1 MKVIALTQGYITVVS
16 NDDYKKIKKYKW
28 CITRSAGRTR
38 KAGEPYACTYI
49 KGKKIYLHRFLMNS
63 PEGLIVDHINHQTL
77 DNRRENLRV
86 VTHSENMKN
95 RIKWYKIRNRK

>member
-1 MKVIALTQGYITVVS
+1 MSEKEIPQ
-16 NDDYKKIKKYKW
+16 
-28 CITRSAGRTR
+28 
-38 KAGEPYACTYI
+38 
-49 KGKKIYLHRFLMNS
+49 GKKIYLHRFLMDS